1 MNAERL
7 LAEFD
12 RLSEAPD
19 AVGRLRHWVL
29 NLAVR
34 GQLVEQDPNDQPAAM
49 LFAEIQQQRARAG
62 VPGTKG
68 KAATTMSEAH
78 PSHPFSLPANWIWT
92 QLGDVLLKLTD
103 GTHHSPPNLPSGDFL
118 YVSAK
123 NIKQHGVSLHSVS
136 YVTAA
141 EHRDI
146 FARCNPTKGD
156 VLYVKDGATTGVV
169 TINDLDEPFSMLSS
183 VALLKVPKGIYNR
196 LLVAFLRS
204 PFFYDQMRGFMKGAA
219 LPRVTLKRMAPAV
232 LPLPPLAEQHR
243 IVAKVDQLMSV
254 CDQLEAAQA
263 ERERRRDRLAVAS
276 FTSMQLTARSAAG
289 HREQSAANPIA
300 RLSRLVTSTRH
311 VPLVRETIV
320 ELAVTGHLAGTKRTS
335 SSWPRKATGD
345 ILARLQTGP
354 FGTSLHQSDYA
365 LGGTP
370 VINPASMQNGRIV
383 PSAKMA
389 VGSAVLER
397 LANFKL
403 RAGDVVMARRGE
415 MGRCAVVQNEQGGWL
430 CGTGSLILRPKA
442 DVLPSYLAL
451 FLGSPRTR
459 DFLNSASVGATMQN
473 LNQRILLSLTVLLP
487 PLAEQR
493 RIVAKVAELMAVC
506 DQLDQSLTTE
516 QTARARL
523 LEALLHDALANA
535 LPSARALSS

>member
-1 MNAERL
+1 
-7 LAEFD
+7 
-12 RLSEAPD
+12 
-19 AVGRLRHWVL
+19 
-29 NLAVR
+29 
-34 GQLVEQDPNDQPAAM
+34 M

-78 PSHPFSLPANWIWT
+78 PSHPSSLPANWIWT

-243 IVAKVDQLMSV
+243 IVAKVDELLAV
-254 CDQLEAAQA
+254 CDQLGAAQA
-263 ERERRRDRLAVAS
+263 ERERRRDRLRAS
-276 FTSMQLTARSAAG
+276 SLVQLTSTQGVTPESSKNRG
-289 HREQSAANPIA
+289 TLLFIQQSDRVLTSPTH
-300 RLSRLVTSTRH
+300 LVDVRH
-311 VPLVRETIV
+311 AIMD
-320 ELAVTGHLAGTKRTS
+320 LAVQGRVTEHDPGAWADETLASACDLIIDGDHNPPPRQPNGIPYLTAKNVAGGVISLTGCTYVS
-335 SSWPRKATGD
+335 EGD
-345 ILARLQTGP
+345 YLARLKR
-354 FGTSLHQSDYA
+354 Y
-365 LGGTP
+365 
-370 VINPASMQNGRIV
+370 NPQPGDV
-383 PSAKMA
+383 LLTC
-389 VGSAVLER
+389 VGSLGRTAVVPAGLRFSADRNLAALRPNRNICTSAYLTLVLESPKVQ
-397 LANFKL
+397 ANLTTISGQTAQPHIYLKDIRAQGL
-403 RAGDVVMARRGE
+403 R
-415 MGRCAVVQNEQGGWL
+415 
-430 CGTGSLILRPKA
+430 I
-442 DVLPSYLAL
+442 
-451 FLGSPRTR
+451 
-459 DFLNSASVGATMQN
+459 
-473 LNQRILLSLTVLLP
+473 P

-493 RIVAKVAELMAVC
+493 RIVAKVDELMAVC
-506 DQLDQSLTTE
+506 DELERALTAV
-516 QTARARL
+516 QTGR
-523 LEALLHDALANA
+523 
-535 LPSARALSS
+535 ARALEAVLAEALEGALPIRGPELLATR